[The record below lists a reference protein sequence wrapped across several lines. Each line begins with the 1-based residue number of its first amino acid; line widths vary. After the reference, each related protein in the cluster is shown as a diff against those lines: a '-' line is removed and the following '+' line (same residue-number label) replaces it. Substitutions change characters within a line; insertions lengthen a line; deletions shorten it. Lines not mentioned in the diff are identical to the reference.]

1 MLAALSCPHKHI
13 FKDRK
18 HIMEISFINDEYSS
32 HLEDSLHFAQKN
44 NLRYIELRNVNSR
57 NICDFSLAEAADM
70 AHKIQSSGILVSSIA
85 SPFLNWATDTTDF
98 NICGQKVA
106 DEAAYFTQLM
116 DLADIFGAPN
126 INIYSYLKNDTISME
141 ELGKKLDIYSQMA
154 LERGISL
161 LLENDAKCNISTI
174 NSMHQLLELYGF
186 SNIFPLLN
194 LGNTIAM
201 ADDFKPQDL
210 QDIINKCQYFHLKD
224 YDAELKRNV
233 VIGEGNID
241 YEDILQD
248 KLNDTDVVL
257 SLDTAT
263 GYPEDLQMSLNMVQA
278 WE

>member
-1 MLAALSCPHKHI
+1 
-13 FKDRK
+13 
-18 HIMEISFINDEYSS
+18 
-32 HLEDSLHFAQKN
+32 
-44 NLRYIELRNVNSR
+44 
-57 NICDFSLAEAADM
+57 
-70 AHKIQSSGILVSSIA
+70 
-85 SPFLNWATDTTDF
+85 
-98 NICGQKVA
+98 
-106 DEAAYFTQLM
+106 
-116 DLADIFGAPN
+116 
-126 INIYSYLKNDTISME
+126 ME

>member
-1 MLAALSCPHKHI
+1 
-13 FKDRK
+13 
-18 HIMEISFINDEYSS
+18 MEISFINDEYSS

-44 NLRYIELRNVNSR
+44 NLRYIELRNVNSH

>member
-1 MLAALSCPHKHI
+1 
-13 FKDRK
+13 
-18 HIMEISFINDEYSS
+18 MEISFINDEYSS
-32 HLEDSLHFAQKN
+32 HLEDSLRFAKKN
-44 NLRYIELRNVNSR
+44 HLRYIELRNVNSR
-57 NICDFSLAEAADM
+57 NICDFSPKEAADM
-70 AHKIQSSGILVSSIA
+70 AQNIQSSGILVSSIA
-85 SPFLNWATDTTDF
+85 SPFLKWGCDKKDF
-98 NICGQKVA
+98 SICGQRVA

-126 INIYSYLKNDTISME
+126 INIYSYLKDEKISME
-141 ELGKKLDIYSQMA
+141 ELGQKLDIYSQMA

-161 LLENDAKCNISTI
+161 LLENDADCNISSI
-174 NSMHQLLELYGF
+174 ASMHQLLELYGF

-201 ADDFKPQDL
+201 GDDFKPNDL

-224 YDAELKRNV
+224 YDADLKRNV

-248 KLNDTDVVL
+248 KLTDTDVIF
-257 SLDTAT
+257 SLDTST

-278 WE
+278 WD

>member
-1 MLAALSCPHKHI
+1 
-13 FKDRK
+13 
-18 HIMEISFINDEYSS
+18 MEISFINDEYSS

-161 LLENDAKCNISTI
+161 LLENDAK
-174 NSMHQLLELYGF
+174 QLLISFAEKNQLSARAYHRT
-186 SNIFPLLN
+186 LRLAR
-194 LGNTIAM
+194 TIA
-201 ADDFKPQDL
+201 DL
-210 QDIINKCQYFHLKD
+210 QNSEKIFKIHV
-224 YDAELKRNV
+224 AEALSYRRIRPLKR
-233 VIGEGNID
+233 I
-241 YEDILQD
+241 
-248 KLNDTDVVL
+248 
-257 SLDTAT
+257 
-263 GYPEDLQMSLNMVQA
+263 
-278 WE
+278 